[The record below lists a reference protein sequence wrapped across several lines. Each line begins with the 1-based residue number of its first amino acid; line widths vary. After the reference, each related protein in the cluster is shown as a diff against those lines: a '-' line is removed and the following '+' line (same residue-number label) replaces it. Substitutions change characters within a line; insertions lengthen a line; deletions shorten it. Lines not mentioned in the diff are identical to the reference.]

1 MIGQAA
7 TTCDALVI
15 GSGAGGLGAAGAIIA
30 LGHSSLTP
38 ALTMTS
44 FQGLI
49 SSLTR
54 RARFR
59 GPAGPRLRAV
69 FRWAWRCP
77 TSTTCRNAG
86 NPPRRRLALA
96 AASGGVP

>member
-15 GSGAGGLGAAGAIIA
+15 GSGAGGLGAAGAMIA
-30 LGHSSLTP
+30 HGHSSLTP

-44 FQGLI
+44 FQVLI

-54 RARFR
+54 R
-59 GPAGPRLRAV
+59 V
-69 FRWAWRCP
+69 
-77 TSTTCRNAG
+77 
-86 NPPRRRLALA
+86 
-96 AASGGVP
+96 